1 MIGATATWT
10 DLIRA
15 DLPDWFRAMK
25 LAARE
30 VGGVQIQNAGTIVG
44 NVCNASPAADGAPSL
59 FALDASVRQPVSG
72 ERDLPIADF
81 ILGNRRTARK
91 DDEMVIGLRI
101 PKCGNDA
108 KGAFLKLGARKYL
121 VISIVMVS
129 AILEKGM
136 DGNVD
141 RCRIAVGSCSEVASR
156 LPSLEAD
163 LTGKPADATL
173 ADIVTADHPA
183 TLSPIG
189 DVRGWL
195 ITVAM
200 PLTLSPCP
208 RRTDGVTM
216 SISFNL
222 NGKSAVTDA
231 EPVSRLSHVLREDLG
246 YTGTKVGCDAGDC
259 GACTV
264 LLDGEQVCSCLV
276 PVAQVA
282 GRDVTTV
289 EGLAGGGAVDRTQ
302 QHSTNS
308 GECGICT
315 PGMLMAR

>member
-1 MIGATATWT
+1 MTSYLRPTALSDALSALAEGGRTIVAGGTDFYPARVGRPLDEKILDVTAIDGLRAIENKGDHYLIGATATWT

-59 FALDASVRQPVSG
+59 FALDASVRLASISG

-156 LPSLEAD
+156 LPSLETD

-173 ADIVTADHPA
+173 ADIVTADHLA

-189 DVRGWL
+189 DVRGS
-195 ITVAM
+195 ADYRRDAA
-200 PLTLSPCP
+200 LTLV
-208 RRTDGVTM
+208 RRA
-216 SISFNL
+216 L
-222 NGKSAVTDA
+222 A
-231 EPVSRLSHVLREDLG
+231 ELTE
-246 YTGTKVGCDAGDC
+246 
-259 GACTV
+259 
-264 LLDGEQVCSCLV
+264 
-276 PVAQVA
+276 
-282 GRDVTTV
+282 
-289 EGLAGGGAVDRTQ
+289 
-302 QHSTNS
+302 
-308 GECGICT
+308 
-315 PGMLMAR
+315 

>member
-1 MIGATATWT
+1 MTSYLRPTALSDALSALAEGGRTIVAGGTDFYPARVGRPLDENILDVTAIEGLRAIENKDDHYLIGATATWT

-44 NVCNASPAADGAPSL
+44 NVCNASPAADGVPGL
-59 FALDASVRQPVSG
+59 FALDASVRLASVSG

-81 ILGNRRTARK
+81 ILGNRQTARK
-91 DDEMVIGLRI
+91 ADEMVIGLRI
-101 PKCGNDA
+101 PKCGNNA

-141 RCRIAVGSCSEVASR
+141 RCRIAVGSCSAVASR
-156 LPSLEAD
+156 LLSLEAD

-173 ADIVTADHPA
+173 VDIVTADHLV

-189 DVRGWL
+189 DVRGS
-195 ITVAM
+195 ADYRRDAA
-200 PLTLSPCP
+200 LTLV
-208 RRTDGVTM
+208 RRA
-216 SISFNL
+216 L
-222 NGKSAVTDA
+222 A
-231 EPVSRLSHVLREDLG
+231 ELTE
-246 YTGTKVGCDAGDC
+246 
-259 GACTV
+259 
-264 LLDGEQVCSCLV
+264 
-276 PVAQVA
+276 
-282 GRDVTTV
+282 
-289 EGLAGGGAVDRTQ
+289 
-302 QHSTNS
+302 
-308 GECGICT
+308 
-315 PGMLMAR
+315 

>member
-1 MIGATATWT
+1 MTSYLRPTALSDALSALAEGGRTIVAGGTDFYPARVGRPLDEKILDVTAIDGLRAIENKGDHYLIGATATWT

-59 FALDASVRQPVSG
+59 FALDASVRLASISG

-136 DGNVD
+136 DGNVG

-173 ADIVTADHPA
+173 ADIVTADHLA

-189 DVRGWL
+189 DVRGS
-195 ITVAM
+195 ADYRRDAA
-200 PLTLSPCP
+200 LTLV
-208 RRTDGVTM
+208 RRA
-216 SISFNL
+216 L
-222 NGKSAVTDA
+222 A
-231 EPVSRLSHVLREDLG
+231 ELTE
-246 YTGTKVGCDAGDC
+246 
-259 GACTV
+259 
-264 LLDGEQVCSCLV
+264 
-276 PVAQVA
+276 
-282 GRDVTTV
+282 
-289 EGLAGGGAVDRTQ
+289 
-302 QHSTNS
+302 
-308 GECGICT
+308 
-315 PGMLMAR
+315 